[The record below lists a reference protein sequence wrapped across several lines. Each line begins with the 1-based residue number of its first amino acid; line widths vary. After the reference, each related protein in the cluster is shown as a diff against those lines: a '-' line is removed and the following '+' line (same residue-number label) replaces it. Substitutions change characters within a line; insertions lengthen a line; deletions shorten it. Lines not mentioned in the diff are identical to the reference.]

1 MAHTIVPGECISAT
15 ERFLNCAKIALDF
28 VLSLIVD
35 SVLVPSQIVGTRKDG
50 VARLASARVDAV
62 ATVRTSLTV
71 QYGRC
76 EAVIWRTTKI
86 MRLAMSFALVFL

>member
-1 MAHTIVPGECISAT
+1 MPGECVSAA
-15 ERFLNCAKIALDF
+15 ERFLNRAKIALDF

-35 SVLVPSQIVGTRKDG
+35 SVLVPGQIVGARKNG
-50 VARLASARVDAV
+50 VARLASARVDAI

-76 EAVIWRTTKI
+76 EAVFWWTTEI
-86 MRLAMSFALVFL
+86 LRLAVSFALVFL